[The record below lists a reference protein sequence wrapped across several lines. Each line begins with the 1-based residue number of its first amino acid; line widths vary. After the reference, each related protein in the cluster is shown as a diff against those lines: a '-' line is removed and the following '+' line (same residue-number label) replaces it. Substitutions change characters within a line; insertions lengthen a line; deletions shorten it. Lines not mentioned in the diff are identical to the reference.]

1 MKTHFLAAVLFALTS
16 SAAVAQNIT
25 EKAMQDHPGHTG
37 AGVTAQPT
45 AIPSSGSATQ
55 KAMQDHP
62 GVTGSASS
70 FAPATNVP
78 DNSLAAKVQRDRLQ
92 YN

>member
-25 EKAMQDHPGHTG
+25 EKAMNDHPGHNG
-37 AGVTAQPT
+37 AGVTATPT
-45 AIPSSGSATQ
+45 AVPYSGSVTQ

-62 GVTGSASS
+62 GVNGAGSSTARVDAV
-70 FAPATNVP
+70 F
-78 DNSLAAKVQRDRLQ
+78 DHSLATKVQRDQLRF
-92 YN
+92 N